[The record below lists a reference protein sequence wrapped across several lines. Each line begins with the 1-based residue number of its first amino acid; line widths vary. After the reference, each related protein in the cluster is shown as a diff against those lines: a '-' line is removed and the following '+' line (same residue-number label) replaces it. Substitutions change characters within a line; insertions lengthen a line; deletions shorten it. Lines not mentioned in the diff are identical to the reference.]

1 MFGWLKGLFLDEK
14 ARKAVDAKARA
25 KATARKPAAAARKPT
40 AAAPPTPAP
49 KMTPQR
55 QQLIKDAM
63 AVHRAKR
70 KILDDLSDEDRAKL
84 VAMAITALMNEGRD
98 PPPDEIK
105 KKK

>member
-1 MFGWLKGLFLDEK
+1 MFGWLRALFLDEK

-25 KATARKPAAAARKPT
+25 KAAAARKPAT
-40 AAAPPTPAP
+40 APPPPAP
-49 KMTPQR
+49 KMTPKR

-70 KILDDLSDEDRAKL
+70 KILDDLSDEDRARL
-84 VAMAITALMNEGRD
+84 VAMAITALMNEGRE

>member
-1 MFGWLKGLFLDEK
+1 MFGWLKALFLDEK

-25 KATARKPAAAARKPT
+25 KAAVRKPAAAV
-40 AAAPPTPAP
+40 PPPPAP
-49 KMTPQR
+49 KMTPKR

-84 VAMAITALMNEGRD
+84 VAWPS
-98 PPPDEIK
+98 PP
-105 KKK
+105 